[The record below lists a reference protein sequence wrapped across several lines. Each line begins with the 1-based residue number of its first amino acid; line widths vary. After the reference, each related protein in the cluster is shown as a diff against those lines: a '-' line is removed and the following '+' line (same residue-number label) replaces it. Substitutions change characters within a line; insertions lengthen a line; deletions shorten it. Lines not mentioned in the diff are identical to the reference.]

1 MSKVNIDK
9 LALEIM
15 RSLEAY
21 KDLMVDDM
29 TEAVNATAK
38 KTVKMLKSSSP
49 KQSGDYAKDWASKRD
64 STLGKKWRYSMVV
77 YQKGENYSLTH
88 LLEKGHALVRG
99 GRKVGSSPAITHI
112 APAEEFAAETL
123 MDEIVSRIERN
134 TGV

>member
-38 KTVKMLKSSSP
+38 ETVKMLKSSSP
-49 KQSGDYAKDWASKRD
+49 KRSGDYAKDWASKRD
-64 STLGKKWRYSMVV
+64 SNLGKKWRYSMVV

-112 APAEEFAAETL
+112 APAEEFAAEML